1 MVTGR
6 HWCVR
11 VRLVV
16 AICGGL
22 SFVALDAG
30 AQLSGDDARKQAKS
44 SRPDRP
50 PSLIQA
56 QVAFRSIDED
66 RFLSFRFVVNI
77 ARDNWGLGLQ
87 APLRLRI
94 KDRDPQDE
102 EILGI
107 LRKED
112 WDDPPYL
119 TGARISVTP
128 FGDPEKPINRRGLTL
143 GTSYIVDW
151 RAPLKLK
158 TGALGLP
165 VFDRGGAPELED
177 AKPLLI
183 HGIDMGVALALSDRF
198 VVTPY
203 TDFNKMTTVD
213 EGWGWHTGVLWY
225 LEVPRGDNKDPVEI
239 SMRTEYRR
247 VSGDYVGPYFNT
259 VYEIERFAR
268 LEANGG
274 NGDTKLQDLCGNVA
288 CKNGAAPARNGVLF
302 ELQARLPDIVSIGS
316 EYIAY
321 DGEREDGSFRLSVE
335 LPAFAA
341 GVLLPHQH
349 GGVVRCVCGRR
360 PNRDRHRAACAV
372 PRVVLGK
379 RRVVASLADGGRRR
393 IWCRRRLVDR
403 RGPEDQAGRRDD
415 RGRDRGRWRRY
426 AVASLLEQVHTDGT
440 ESHRHREL
448 IADALGRSSHVHRV
462 DHTVSQQLQEVG
474 FESLRCGVH
483 HAVE

>member
-335 LPAFAA
+335 LPAFEYFELRAFYYRINMA
-341 GVLLPHQH
+341 GLS
-349 GGVVRCVCGRR
+349 
-360 PNRDRHRAACAV
+360 DAFAV
-372 PRVVLGK
+372 
-379 RRVVASLADGGRRR
+379 
-393 IWCRRRLVDR
+393 
-403 RGPEDQAGRRDD
+403 DD
-415 RGRDRGRWRRY
+415 RTAIVTELRVPFLGWFSANAAWWRVWQTEAGGGFG
-426 AVASLLEQVHTDGT
+426 AVDDWSIGVGLKIKLGGETIEVET
-440 ESHRHREL
+440 EGGGG
-448 IADALGRSSHVHRV
+448 D
-462 DHTVSQQLQEVG
+462 TP
-474 FESLRCGVH
+474 
-483 HAVE
+483 